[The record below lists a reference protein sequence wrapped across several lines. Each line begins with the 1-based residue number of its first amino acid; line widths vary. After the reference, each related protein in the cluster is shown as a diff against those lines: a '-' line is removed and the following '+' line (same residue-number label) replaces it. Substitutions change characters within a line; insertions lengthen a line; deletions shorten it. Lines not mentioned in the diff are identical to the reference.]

1 MGQEF
6 KITEKLLIKGLS
18 TGDQQCYKIIFDT
31 YNNWLC
37 NYVCKLS
44 NDMDLSKDLVQNVML
59 RLWEKKESLE
69 IKTSL
74 KSYLFRACHN
84 EFLMHIR
91 KQKKQIDLLDQLKLE
106 TLYDTNNVLEENLLE
121 SYFIKIEKAIELLP
135 TKCKK
140 VFKLSRFE
148 QKRNKEIA
156 KLLGISSRTVEVHIR
171 KAIKLIKAQVS
182 RFLF

>member
-6 KITEKLLIKGLS
+6 KITEKQLIKGLN
-18 TGDQQCYKIIFDT
+18 TGDQQCYKIVFHT
-31 YNNWLC
+31 YNGWLC

-59 RLWEKKESLE
+59 RIWEKKESLK

-84 EFLMHIR
+84 EFLMHLR
-91 KQKKQIDLLDQLKLE
+91 KEKKQLDLLQDLKFE
-106 TLYDTNNVLEENLLE
+106 TLYHTYVTTEEDQPTSN
-121 SYFIKIEKAIELLP
+121 FIKIEKNIELLP
-135 TKCKK
+135 AKCKE
-140 VFKLSRFE
+140 VFRLSRFE

-156 KLLGISSRTVEVHIR
+156 QLLGISSRTVEVHIR
-171 KAIKLIKAQVS
+171 KAIRFIKSNVS
-182 RFLF
+182 DC